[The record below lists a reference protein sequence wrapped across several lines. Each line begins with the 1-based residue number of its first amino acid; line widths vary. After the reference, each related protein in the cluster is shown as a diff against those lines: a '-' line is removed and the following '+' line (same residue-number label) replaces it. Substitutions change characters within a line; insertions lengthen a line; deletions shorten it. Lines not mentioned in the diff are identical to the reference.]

1 MKRWLGWIA
10 IGWLLILCAVALF
23 AYGRT
28 SPSASSS
35 DRTLAVAREL
45 RCPVCQGESVAD
57 SQSGISQGMRAIIRR
72 KLVAGQSPDSIKQ
85 YFVARYGNK
94 ILLAPPS
101 SGIGDV
107 AWLAPPLLVAGGM
120 GLLLTLVFDW
130 RSRSRAPLSAIGGGY
145 LDRVRAELEH
155 GESEH
160 ENGELS

>member
-10 IGWLLILCAVALF
+10 IGWLLVLCAVALL
-23 AYGRT
+23 AYGRA
-28 SPSASSS
+28 SPSASLS
-35 DRTLAVAREL
+35 DRTLAVAGEL

-72 KLVAGQSPDSIKQ
+72 KLKAGQSPDAIKQ

-101 SGIGDV
+101 NGIGDV

-120 GLLLTLVFDW
+120 GLLITLVFDW
-130 RSRSRAPLSAIGGGY
+130 RSRSRVPLSSIGDGY
-145 LDRVRAELEH
+145 LQRVRVEL
-155 GESEH
+155 GEWR
-160 ENGELS
+160 LWT